1 MKRAT
6 MTAPGK
12 IEISEAAAP
21 TPGPG
26 QALLRIRRIGVCG
39 SDIHVFH
46 GKHPYTSYPVVQG
59 HEFSAVIEAVGH
71 GVTNVKP
78 GDKVTALPQVVCGQ
92 CPPCLRGD
100 EHICDVLKVQG
111 FQAPGCAQQLWVTAA
126 DKIVKLPDSFSFEQG
141 ALVEPISVAVHALA
155 RASSSASGS
164 RGPQPRMLAGRRVV
178 VLGAGPIGNL
188 VAQAARA
195 SGAAQILITDLSD
208 HRLEIAQRCGLPNT
222 SNPSRED
229 LKAASRRVF
238 GDQGFDLAFE
248 CVGVE
253 ATLAAATENLAKG
266 GTMVVVGV
274 FGDKPRMDLG
284 LVQDRELKVLG
295 TLMYQRPDYEQA
307 VAWIASGDIITEPLM
322 SEHFPMERYLD
333 AYRFLDEKR
342 DLTMKVFIDVS

>member
-6 MTAPGK
+6 MTAPGQ
-12 IEISEAAAP
+12 IEISEAS
-21 TPGPG
+21 TPVPG
-26 QALLRIRRIGVCG
+26 SGEVLLRIQRIGVCG

-59 HEFSAVIEAVGH
+59 HEFSALVEAVGP
-71 GVTNVKP
+71 GVTGVDV
-78 GDKVTALPQVVCGQ
+78 GDKVTAMPQVVCGK

-126 DKIVKLPDSFSFEQG
+126 DKLVKLPSSFSFEQG
-141 ALVEPISVAVHALA
+141 ALVEPISVAVHAIA
-155 RASSSASGS
+155 RAGS
-164 RGPQPRMLAGRRVV
+164 LAGRRAV

-195 SGAAQILITDLSD
+195 SGASVLITDLSE
-208 HRLEIAQRCGLPNT
+208 HRLAIARRCGLQHT
-222 SNPSRED
+222 SNPAQED
-229 LKAASRRVF
+229 LSVAVQRAF

-253 ATLAAATENLAKG
+253 ATLTAAVASIAKG
-266 GTMVVVGV
+266 GTLVVVGV
-274 FGDKPRMDLG
+274 FGDKPRIDLG
-284 LVQDRELKVLG
+284 LVQDRELHIVG

-307 VAWIASGDIITEPLM
+307 VAWIASGDIVTEPLM
-322 SEHFPMERYLD
+322 SEHFPMDRYLD
-333 AYRFLDEKR
+333 AYRFIDEKR
-342 DLTMKVFIDVS
+342 DLTMKVFIDVA

>member
-1 MKRAT
+1 
-6 MTAPGK
+6 MTAPGR
-12 IEISEAAAP
+12 IEIGEAPAP
-21 TPGPG
+21 TPGAG
-26 QALLRIRRIGVCG
+26 EVLLRIQRIGVCG

-59 HEFSAVIEAVGH
+59 HEFSAVVEAVGPGVEGIEH
-71 GVTNVKP
+71 GC
-78 GDKVTALPQVVCGQ
+78 KVTALPQVVCGR

-126 DKIVKLPDSFSFEQG
+126 DKVIKLPDSFSFEQG
-141 ALVEPISVAVHALA
+141 ALVEPISVAVHAVA
-155 RASSSASGS
+155 RAG
-164 RGPQPRMLAGRRVV
+164 QLQGRRAV

-195 SGAAQILITDLSD
+195 SGAQILITDLSD
-208 HRLEIAQRCGLPNT
+208 HRLDIARRCGLPNT

-229 LKAASRRVF
+229 LQTASRRVF
-238 GDQGFDLAFE
+238 GAQGFDLAFE

-253 ATLAAATENLAKG
+253 ATLTAATESLAKG
-266 GTMVVVGV
+266 GTLVVVGV

-284 LVQDRELKVLG
+284 LVQDRELRIIG

-307 VAWIASGDIITEPLM
+307 VSWVASGDIITEPLM
-322 SEHFPMERYLD
+322 SEHFPMDRYLD
-333 AYRFLDEKR
+333 AYRYIDEKR
-342 DLTMKVFIDVS
+342 DQTMKVFIDVA

>member
-1 MKRAT
+1 
-6 MTAPGK
+6 MTAPGR
-12 IEISEAAAP
+12 IEIGEAPAP
-21 TPGPG
+21 TPGAG
-26 QALLRIRRIGVCG
+26 EVLLRIQRIGVCG

-59 HEFSAVIEAVGH
+59 HEFSAVVEAVGP
-71 GVTNVKP
+71 GVEGIEP
-78 GDKVTALPQVVCGQ
+78 GCKVTALPQVVCGR

-126 DKIVKLPDSFSFEQG
+126 DKVIKLPDSFSFEQG
-141 ALVEPISVAVHALA
+141 ALVEPISVAVHAVA
-155 RASSSASGS
+155 RAGQL
-164 RGPQPRMLAGRRVV
+164 RGRRAV

-195 SGAAQILITDLSD
+195 SGAQILITDLSD
-208 HRLEIAQRCGLPNT
+208 HRLDIARRCGLPNT

-229 LKAASRRVF
+229 LQTASRRVF
-238 GDQGFDLAFE
+238 GAQGFDLAFE

-253 ATLAAATENLAKG
+253 ATLTAATESLAKG
-266 GTMVVVGV
+266 GTLVVVGV

-284 LVQDRELKVLG
+284 LVQDRELRIVG

-307 VAWIASGDIITEPLM
+307 VSWVASGDIITEPLM
-322 SEHFPMERYLD
+322 SEHFPMDRYLD
-333 AYRFLDEKR
+333 AYRYIDEKR
-342 DLTMKVFIDVS
+342 DQTMKVFIDVA

>member
-12 IEISEAAAP
+12 IEISEAAP
-21 TPGPG
+21 PSPGPG
-26 QALLRIRRIGVCG
+26 QALLRIQRIGVCG

-59 HEFSAVIEAVGH
+59 HEFSGIIEAVGA
-71 GVTNVKP
+71 GVSNVKP

-92 CPPCLRGD
+92 CPPCVRGD

-141 ALVEPISVAVHALA
+141 ALVEPISVAVHALT
-155 RASSSASGS
+155 RAGK
-164 RGPQPRMLAGRRVV
+164 LAGRRVV

-195 SGAAQILITDLSD
+195 SGAGDILITDLSE
-208 HRLEIAQRCGLPNT
+208 HRLEIARRCGLPNT
-222 SNPSRED
+222 SNPSKED
-229 LKAASRRVF
+229 LKTASRRVF
-238 GDQGFDLAFE
+238 GDKGFDLAFE

-253 ATLAAATENLAKG
+253 PTLAAATENLAKG
-266 GTMVVVGV
+266 GTLVVVGV
-274 FGDKPRMDLG
+274 FGEKPRMDLG
-284 LVQDRELKVLG
+284 LVQDRELKVFG

-307 VAWIASGDIITEPLM
+307 VAWIASGDIVTEPLM
-322 SEHFPMERYLD
+322 SEHFPMERYLE
-333 AYRFLDEKR
+333 AYQYLEEKR
-342 DLTMKVFIDVS
+342 DQTMKIFIDVA